1 MVKKIK
7 FGVYLDPFLAQ
18 KFRQFVAEQY
28 GKVSHGLLSFE
39 VAQALQAWMSTH
51 KSTQTQLVHLP
62 PNPIPNVFMVRE
74 QVKTYLKD
82 TLGYDQIYKIPKSH
96 LILAISALRG
106 TDQRTIKKWIKLFEK
121 YKVIKWVTPA
131 YVEFL

>member
-1 MVKKIK
+1 MTKKVK
-7 FGVYLDPFLAQ
+7 VRFLIDDVLVM

-51 KSTQTQLVHLP
+51 KSTQTQLVHHP
-62 PNPIPNVFMVRE
+62 PNPIPNVFLVRE
-74 QVKTYLKD
+74 QVKAYLKD
-82 TLGYDQIYKIPKSH
+82 TLGYDQIYKIPKTH
-96 LILAISALRG
+96 LIIAISALRG
-106 TDQRTIKKWIKLFEK
+106 TDKRTIDKWIKLFEK
-121 YKVIKWVTPA
+121 YKIIKWVTPV